1 MSLRLQI
8 RLKPFCK
15 MKQPKSDHLPFLN
28 ALRAKLGRP
37 LYSEPPAPPVKPEP
51 PLQLNLA
58 DYIRQRRYAKA

>member
-1 MSLRLQI
+1 
-8 RLKPFCK
+8 